1 VVRYSFTVRDSS
13 NPCRSLAHNGF
24 VSLEISKNAIRPLA
38 LGRKNYLLAGFDV
51 GGERAA
57 AACWSK
63 PPSSTASIP
72 KPICEVSSRIVEHPI
87 NRIAEL
93 LP

>member
-1 VVRYSFTVRDSS
+1 MTLFLFDW
-13 NPCRSLAHNGF
+13 LAA
-24 VSLEISKNAIRPLA
+24 S
-38 LGRKNYLLAGFDV
+38 LGRKNYLLAGVDV
-51 GGERAA
+51 GSERAA

-93 LP
+93 LQSPIPVAA